1 MAVATGLPEAGFLR
15 PVDWKRQAERE
26 TDVSRFA
33 DPTFE
38 LSAEVLAGHPGA
50 PGGSRALPDRR
61 VFYISRLRK
70 RAERTFVNLY
80 V

>member
-1 MAVATGLPEAGFLR
+1 MAIATGLPEAGFLR
-15 PVDWKRQAERE
+15 PVEWERQAERKP
-26 TDVSRFA
+26 DMSRFA

-38 LSAEVLAGHPGA
+38 LSAEALAGHPGA
-50 PGGSRALPDRR
+50 PGGSRTLPDRR

-70 RAERTFVNLY
+70 RAERTIANLC